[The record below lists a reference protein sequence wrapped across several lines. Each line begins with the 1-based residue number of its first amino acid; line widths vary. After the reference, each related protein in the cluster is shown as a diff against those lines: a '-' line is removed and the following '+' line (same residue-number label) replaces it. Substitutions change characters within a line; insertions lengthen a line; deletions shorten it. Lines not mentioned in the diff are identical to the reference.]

1 MTKKHILI
9 VGGTGF
15 IGYHLSKR
23 CLKNRWF
30 VTSIST
36 KQPLKSRFLRGV
48 QYIIV
53 NISKK
58 KDLVKKLNKKYDYIV
73 NLGGHVDHSRKKK
86 TYMSH
91 YVGCKNIVEALDL
104 NYPKVFIQMGSSAE
118 YGNNKSPLKENSKCN
133 PTNVYGKSKLLSTKY
148 LLNINKKKNFP
159 IVILRLFQAYGPKQS
174 INRIIPIAINGCI
187 NNEKFK
193 CSSGVQFRDFVH
205 INDLIDA
212 IFLAFKNK
220 TALGN
225 IFNIGSGQPKKI
237 KDVILFIKNYLNK
250 GFPQFG
256 KIKMRRDEVIKN
268 YADTRK
274 VKKLLKWSPKIS
286 FKEGLISTIN
296 TYIYDQKKRY

>member
-86 TYMSH
+86 NL
-91 YVGCKNIVEALDL
+91 YVSLC
-104 NYPKVFIQMGSSAE
+104 
-118 YGNNKSPLKENSKCN
+118 
-133 PTNVYGKSKLLSTKY
+133 
-148 LLNINKKKNFP
+148 
-159 IVILRLFQAYGPKQS
+159 RL
-174 INRIIPIAINGCI
+174 
-187 NNEKFK
+187 
-193 CSSGVQFRDFVH
+193 
-205 INDLIDA
+205 
-212 IFLAFKNK
+212 
-220 TALGN
+220 
-225 IFNIGSGQPKKI
+225 
-237 KDVILFIKNYLNK
+237 
-250 GFPQFG
+250 
-256 KIKMRRDEVIKN
+256 
-268 YADTRK
+268 
-274 VKKLLKWSPKIS
+274 
-286 FKEGLISTIN
+286 
-296 TYIYDQKKRY
+296 